1 LVLGDRKEECEQGSE
16 RINHKQVEG
25 TDKSGKSAA
34 GDSTAVATAATRRE
48 AELEAR
54 VAELEKALEEARGE
68 VDMHVVRF
76 EIRWAG
82 G

>member
-1 LVLGDRKEECEQGSE
+1 M
-16 RINHKQVEG
+16 
-25 TDKSGKSAA
+25 
-34 GDSTAVATAATRRE
+34 ATAATRRE

-68 VDMHVVRF
+68 ADMNEV
-76 EIRWAG
+76 IRWAG